1 MEAIRLHTLLYMNYT
16 FRKKNE
22 NRIQKLQ
29 SVFENNIFERIVT
42 IMNEDI
48 TGIFCGRLFLQY
60 FAGMKNLN

>member
-1 MEAIRLHTLLYMNYT
+1 MNFT

-22 NRIQKLQ
+22 KRIQKLQ

-60 FAGMKNLN
+60 FAGMKNMN